1 MGKGARGAREDGGS
15 ASDAA
20 RASEGGAP
28 RAKKNGR
35 RTMTITH
42 EIDRQ
47 EVMAYLDGEI
57 AAARAV
63 VVRAH
68 LDQCA
73 ECRALAD
80 DLREVSAGLG
90 EWAVEPAPRRLAAP
104 AAIGPSGYRAIGLLE
119 KL

>member
-1 MGKGARGAREDGGS
+1 
-15 ASDAA
+15 
-20 RASEGGAP
+20 
-28 RAKKNGR
+28 
-35 RTMTITH
+35 MTITH
-42 EIDRQ
+42 EIDRE

-80 DLREVSAGLG
+80 ELREVSAGLG
-90 EWAVEPAPRRLAAP
+90 EWAVEPAPDTLRRA
-104 AAIGPSGYRAIGLLE
+104 GSDRAIGLSG
-119 KL
+119 

>member
-1 MGKGARGAREDGGS
+1 
-15 ASDAA
+15 
-20 RASEGGAP
+20 
-28 RAKKNGR
+28 
-35 RTMTITH
+35 MTITH
-42 EIDRQ
+42 EIDRE

-63 VVRAH
+63 VVRTH

-90 EWAVEPAPRRLAAP
+90 EWAVEPAPDGVRPPAP
-104 AAIGPSGYRAIGLLE
+104 IGQLGHRANGQL
-119 KL
+119 KSFFG